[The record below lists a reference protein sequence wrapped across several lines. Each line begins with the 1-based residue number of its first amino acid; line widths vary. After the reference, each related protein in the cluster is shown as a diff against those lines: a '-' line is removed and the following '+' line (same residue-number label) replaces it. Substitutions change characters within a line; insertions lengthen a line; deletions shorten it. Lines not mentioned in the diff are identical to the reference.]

1 MRLTLSSEKVTAA
14 VCNKNDRNG
23 ENKTMEMRSHA
34 AVVTERIDLGREGVR
49 EYVTSH

>member
-23 ENKTMEMRSHA
+23 EDKTIGHG
-34 AVVTERIDLGREGVR
+34 DLGCEGVR
-49 EYVTSH
+49 EYVTSR